1 MESRGIFPLGVLNPE
16 VDLLRRGAPVSWEKS
31 TQVSNELKPQL
42 TLNGKRRGVYIVFGA
57 NGYMGL
63 GPGGCTQADQGPD
76 VRAAARMSG
85 SSRGAGRP
93 GRGAGC
99 PGWSGLVSGALWTEA
114 PDFRARGRMS
124 GPCLAGC
131 PGPGRMSG
139 PCSFCCTRPSVAE
152 RPGAGCPGQGAG
164 CPGPGALFCSSR
176 CIGSSTTLGTCPSSS
191 SSPKWS
197 PSHLSTQS
205 TLA

>member
-1 MESRGIFPLGVLNPE
+1 MSIYSLRGEWVH
-16 VDLLRRGAPVSWEKS
+16 
-31 TQVSNELKPQL
+31 
-42 TLNGKRRGVYIVFGA
+42 
-57 NGYMGL
+57 
-63 GPGGCTQADQGPD
+63 GPRPRGCTQADQGPD

-139 PCSFCCTRPSVAE
+139 PCSFSCCWSSVVDG
-152 RPGAGCPGQGAG
+152 PGAGCPGHGAG
-164 CPGPGALFCSSR
+164 CPGPGAPFCPSR
-176 CIGSSTTLGTCPSSS
+176 CISSSVALGTCSPSR
-191 SSPKWS
+191 SSPKRS